1 MSNQTLSSAAQAATA
16 STVNASVSS
25 ANVAQ
30 TAANTAQLPKKASRN
45 FSLDCLRAFACFL
58 VINQH
63 CAEQFYGV
71 TGHVEVGDDT
81 FYTGFEIFLGRVC
94 VPLFVMLSGYFL
106 LPMKGTTT
114 DFFKK
119 RLTRIVWPFLIWSA
133 LYSVF
138 YVFYAGYTPWQ
149 AVKCFLNLFIVST
162 PECYHMW
169 FIYMLVGLYLLTPV
183 ITPWLQRASKRQLQ
197 FYLALWLISTL
208 LPFLNRYVSKEMW
221 GLSFWN
227 PSPLFYYFTGFAGY
241 FILGYYIKRF
251 GALKIAPSIIFVI
264 FGYVVAAIF
273 FSHDMFHY
281 YDYADLEMSTNFCS
295 LNIVLMTWGVFS
307 LFTYIKWQGHNRLG
321 RLITDFSE
329 KSYGIYLAH
338 IIVVLSL
345 HRLLVSIYP
354 ELFALVT
361 GPGYTYHRIW
371 GNFPACLAAIPVH
384 AVLTTVV
391 VYLLIKVLSLL
402 PNSHKLLGA

>member
-1 MSNQTLSSAAQAATA
+1 MSNNTLSSTAQAASA
-16 STVNASVSS
+16 SKVNASVSS
-25 ANVAQ
+25 AN
-30 TAANTAQLPKKASRN
+30 TAQSPANAIQIPKKAARN
-45 FSLDCLRAFACFL
+45 FPLDCLRALACFL

-63 CAEQFYGV
+63 CAEQFYGS

-81 FYTGFEIFLGRVC
+81 LFTGFEIFFGRIC

-106 LPMKGTTT
+106 LPMKGTTA

-138 YVFYAGYTPWQ
+138 YIFYAGYTPEQ
-149 AVKCFLNLFIVST
+149 AAAMFFKLFLVNT
-162 PECYHMW
+162 PECTHMW

-183 ITPWLQRASKRQLQ
+183 ITPWLQRASKKQLQ
-197 FYLALWLISTL
+197 FYLALWLISSL
-208 LPFLNRYVSKEMW
+208 LPFLNRYVSPEMW
-221 GLSFWN
+221 GLSYWN

-241 FILGYYIKRF
+241 FLLGYYIKRF
-251 GALKIAPSIIFVI
+251 GALKIAPSIILIV
-264 FGYVVAAIF
+264 FGYTVAAIF
-273 FSHDMFHY
+273 FTHDMYHY
-281 YDYADLEMSTNFCS
+281 YDYADLEMSTVFCS

-307 LFTYIKWQGHNRLG
+307 LFTYIKWQGHNRVG
-321 RLITDFSE
+321 QLITDFSE

-338 IIVVLSL
+338 MIVLLCL
-345 HRLLVSIYP
+345 HRLLVASYP
-354 ELFALVT
+354 QLFAVVT
-361 GPGYTYHRIW
+361 GPGYTLHRIW
-371 GNFPACLAAIPVH
+371 GNFPACLAAIPIH
-384 AVLTTVV
+384 AILTTVV

>member
-1 MSNQTLSSAAQAATA
+1 MNNKTLSPAAQAATT
-16 STVNASVSS
+16 STVNASVSP
-25 ANVAQ
+25 ANAVQ
-30 TAANTAQLPKKASRN
+30 IPKKGARN
-45 FSLDCLRAFACFL
+45 FPLDCLRALACFL

-63 CAEQFYGV
+63 CAEQFYGS

-81 FYTGFEIFLGRVC
+81 LFTGFEIFFGRIC

-106 LPMKGTTT
+106 LPMKGTTA

-138 YVFYAGYTPWQ
+138 YIFYAGYTPGQ
-149 AVKCFLNLFIVST
+149 AVATFFKLFLVNT
-162 PECYHMW
+162 PECTHMW

-183 ITPWLQRASKRQLQ
+183 ITPWLQRAGKRQLQ
-197 FYLALWLISTL
+197 FYLALWLISSL
-208 LPFLNRYVSKEMW
+208 LPFLNRYVSPEMW
-221 GLSFWN
+221 GLSYWN
-227 PSPLFYYFTGFAGY
+227 PSPLLYYFTGFAGY
-241 FILGYYIKRF
+241 FLLGYYIKRF
-251 GALKIAPSIIFVI
+251 GALKIAPSIILIV
-264 FGYVVAAIF
+264 FGYTVAAIF
-273 FSHDMFHY
+273 FTHDMYHY
-281 YDYADLEMSTNFCS
+281 YDYADLEMSTVFCS

-338 IIVVLSL
+338 MIVLL
-345 HRLLVSIYP
+345 CLYRLLVAANP
-354 ELFALVT
+354 QLFAVVT
-361 GPGYTYHRIW
+361 GPGYTLHRIW
-371 GNFPACLAAIPVH
+371 GNFPACLAAIPIH
-384 AVLTTVV
+384 AILTTVV
-391 VYLLIKVLSLL
+391 VYLLIKLLSLL